1 MQRDMRRLADER
13 FDLAIVGAGFYGAVA
28 AWDGV
33 LRGLSVA
40 LIDKGDFGSGTSFNN
55 LKTLHGGLRSLQSL
69 NFAQMRLFVR
79 ERRALA
85 RVAPHL
91 VRPLPFV
98 VPTYNDLRRS
108 ALVMRVALALTDVV
122 SRDRHAGLSDPS
134 LQLPPGEVVSRERCL
149 ELNPL
154 ITPEGVTGGAVWH
167 DYQLENTD
175 RMTLAFVLSA
185 SNAGAAVANYVRA
198 TGFARESTR
207 VVAVRVEDALS
218 GNAFDIRAKT
228 VLNAAGPWAPALVQ
242 SLDQRAAPNIGLSR
256 AMNLVTRA
264 VAASYACGGL
274 AGGRFLFMVPWR
286 SMSVLGTSHDVHT
299 ADAETLPVTTR
310 DVECLLRQAAEAFP
324 RANLTADDVQL
335 VHRGLLP
342 MIPGRGDDVTLL
354 RESLV
359 IDHAEQHVPGLISM
373 IGVRYTTARHTAS
386 RAIDCVFKANGHA
399 APPCRTD
406 TTPVTGGDIA
416 EKERFLRE
424 VLSREP
430 EGLSEGTLRRLALT
444 YGTKYDALVQ
454 IMRREPALG
463 APLGLRCAVTGAE
476 IVHAVR
482 SEAAVKLSDALIRRT
497 EAGSAGHPGDDA
509 LARAAEIVG
518 HELGWSRER
527 QAAEIAEVEA
537 FYAIAP
543 G

>member
-1 MQRDMRRLADER
+1 MRSFQYRAIAWITALSYNATSMQRDMRRLADER

-33 LRGLSVA
+33 LRGLSFA
-40 LIDKGDFGSGTSFNN
+40 LIAKGDCGSGTSFNN

-154 ITPEGVTGGAVWH
+154 ITTEGVTGGAVWH

-218 GNAFDIRAKT
+218 GNAFDIRART
-228 VLNAAGPWAPALVQ
+228 VLN
-242 SLDQRAAPNIGLSR
+242 
-256 AMNLVTRA
+256 
-264 VAASYACGGL
+264 
-274 AGGRFLFMVPWR
+274 
-286 SMSVLGTSHDVHT
+286 
-299 ADAETLPVTTR
+299 
-310 DVECLLRQAAEAFP
+310 
-324 RANLTADDVQL
+324 
-335 VHRGLLP
+335 
-342 MIPGRGDDVTLL
+342 
-354 RESLV
+354 
-359 IDHAEQHVPGLISM
+359 
-373 IGVRYTTARHTAS
+373 
-386 RAIDCVFKANGHA
+386 
-399 APPCRTD
+399 
-406 TTPVTGGDIA
+406 
-416 EKERFLRE
+416 
-424 VLSREP
+424 
-430 EGLSEGTLRRLALT
+430 
-444 YGTKYDALVQ
+444 
-454 IMRREPALG
+454 
-463 APLGLRCAVTGAE
+463 
-476 IVHAVR
+476 
-482 SEAAVKLSDALIRRT
+482 
-497 EAGSAGHPGDDA
+497 
-509 LARAAEIVG
+509 
-518 HELGWSRER
+518 
-527 QAAEIAEVEA
+527 
-537 FYAIAP
+537 
-543 G
+543 